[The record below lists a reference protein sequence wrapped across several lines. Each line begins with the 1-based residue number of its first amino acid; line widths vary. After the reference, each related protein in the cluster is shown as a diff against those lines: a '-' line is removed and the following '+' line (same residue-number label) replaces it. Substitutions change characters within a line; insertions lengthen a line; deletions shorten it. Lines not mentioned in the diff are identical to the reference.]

1 MKKILKR
8 GLSLVLTLVILVGLM
23 PVTAFAAVDSSGRPT
38 DLNNTLVL
46 SIYTP
51 EGSFPGEPAMHG
63 SEDYISFSSSFAKTS
78 ASGKFKDSAA
88 SELKE
93 DKQQRD
99 GGKRSINGIICRQF
113 NLVVYIEKL
122 ESLKQQTCYHTW
134 TNACAPSDM
143 RIGHKFI

>member
-1 MKKILKR
+1 MKKIWKR
-8 GLSLVLTLVILVGLM
+8 GLSFVLALVMVAGLL
-23 PVTAFAAVDSSGRPT
+23 PVTAFAAVDSTGKPT

-63 SEDYISFSSSFAKTS
+63 SEDYISFNSKFAKTS

-93 DKQQRD
+93 DILADMVQGTSSGNNTVWGVFSAD
-99 GGKRSINGIICRQF
+99 GLKEKYFKSDASSSSLRTRRQ
-113 NLVVYIEKL
+113 LSV
-122 ESLKQQTCYHTW
+122 
-134 TNACAPSDM
+134 
-143 RIGHKFI
+143 